1 MDSSI
6 TAAGRALRAGDPLGA
21 LKRVALRD
29 DPAALAL
36 RGIAMAQLGELPRA
50 RALLR
55 RAARG
60 FGPRETLG
68 RARCL
73 TAEAEVALAARD
85 LAWPSRALTEALRTF
100 AAHGDRENAAH
111 ARLLQI
117 RRLLLLGRIDE
128 ADGACATLAAWFGK
142 AEHVAYADG
151 QPTQPPLPPSA
162 GPLDLGTAPARLAA
176 VAALVT
182 FEIALR
188 RGRAAPARQ
197 ALAAAREAAARSG
210 IGALCAEVEA
220 AGRTLVLPAA
230 RLVAAG
236 ETRSLTLAEVEA
248 VLASPDLVVDGC
260 RRAARRG
267 ERFVRLS
274 RRPVLFAL
282 LRGLAEAWPSDA
294 AREDLIERAF
304 GARRTNPSHRARLRV
319 EIGRLRHELRPL
331 AEIRA
336 TAGGFNLVSRA
347 GTVRLLVPPIES
359 PDAAVLA
366 LLADGEAWSTSALAL
381 ALGSSQRTM
390 QRALVAL
397 EEAGQ
402 ARALGRGRS
411 QRWLSAPV
419 AGFATTLLLPI
430 ADGFG

>member
-6 TAAGRALRAGDPLGA
+6 TAAARALSAGDPLGA

-36 RGIAMAQLGELPRA
+36 RGIAMAQLGDLGRA
-50 RALLR
+50 RELLR
-55 RAARG
+55 RATRA
-60 FGPRETLG
+60 FGPRETIG

-85 LAWPSRALTEALRTF
+85 LAWPSRALSEALRIF

-117 RRLLLLGRIDE
+117 RRFLLLGRIDE
-128 ADGACATLAAWFGK
+128 ADGALATLELHAA
-142 AEHVAYADG
+142 
-151 QPTQPPLPPSA
+151 
-162 GPLDLGTAPARLAA
+162 APRVAA
-176 VAALVT
+176 VAALIA

-188 RGRAAPARQ
+188 RGRAGAARE

-210 IGALCAEVEA
+210 IGALRAEVEQ
-220 AGRTLVLPAA
+220 AGQTLALPAA
-230 RLVAAG
+230 RLVAAA
-236 ETRSLTLAEVEA
+236 EVRSLTVAEVEA
-248 VLASPDLVVDGC
+248 VFASADLVVDGC

-267 ERFVRLS
+267 QRLVRLS

-282 LRGLAEAWPSDA
+282 LRGLAETWPSEAPRDV
-294 AREDLIERAF
+294 LIERVF

-319 EIGRLRHELRPL
+319 EIGRLRRELRPL

-336 TAGGFNLVSRA
+336 TARGFALA
-347 GTVRLLVPPIES
+347 VREGVVQLLAPPIES
-359 PDAAVLA
+359 PSAAALA

-381 ALGSSQRTM
+381 ALASSQRTA
-390 QRALVAL
+390 QRAPVDLA
-397 EEAGQ
+397 EAGQ
-402 ARALGRGRS
+402 VRTLGRGRS
-411 QRWLSAPV
+411 QRWLSAPI
-419 AGFATTLLLPI
+419 AGFATTLLLPGT
-430 ADGFG
+430 DGFE

>member
-50 RALLR
+50 RELLR

-60 FGPRETLG
+60 FGPRETMA

-85 LAWPSRALTEALRTF
+85 LAWPPRALTQALRTF
-100 AAHGDRENAAH
+100 AAHGDRENATH

-117 RRLLLLGRIDE
+117 RRLLLLGRVDE
-128 ADGACATLAAWFGK
+128 ADGARVSLALG
-142 AEHVAYADG
+142 DG
-151 QPTQPPLPPSA
+151 
-162 GPLDLGTAPARLAA
+162 PARLAA
-176 VAALVT
+176 VAGLIT

-188 RGRAAPARQ
+188 RGRAEPARQ
-197 ALAAAREAAARSG
+197 ALAGAREAAARSG
-210 IGALCAEVEA
+210 IAALCAEVEQ
-220 AGRTLVLPAA
+220 AGRSLVLPAA
-230 RLVAAG
+230 RLVAADG
-236 ETRSLTLAEVEA
+236 ARSLTLAEVEA

-260 RRAARRG
+260 RRTARRG
-267 ERFVRLS
+267 ERSVRLS

-282 LRGLAEAWPSDA
+282 LRGLAEAWPGEA
-294 AREDLIERAF
+294 ARADLIERAF
-304 GARRTNPSHRARLRV
+304 GARWTNPSHRARLRV
-319 EIGRLRHELRPL
+319 EMGRLRHELRPL

-336 TAGGFNLVSRA
+336 TPGGFVLVPRA
-347 GTVRLLVPPIES
+347 AAQVLLLAPPIES

-381 ALGSSQRTM
+381 ALGSSQRTV

-402 ARALGRGRS
+402 VRALGRGRS

-419 AGFATTLLLPI
+419 AGFATTLLLPV
-430 ADGFG
+430 ADEFG

>member
-1 MDSSI
+1 MMDSSI

-36 RGIAMAQLGELPRA
+36 RGIAMAQLGDLTRA
-50 RALLR
+50 RELLR

-60 FGPRETLG
+60 FGPRETLA
-68 RARCL
+68 RARCV
-73 TAEAEVALAARD
+73 TAEAEVALATRD
-85 LAWPSRALTEALRTF
+85 LAWPPRALSEALRTF
-100 AAHGDRENAAH
+100 AAHGDQENAAH

-117 RRLLLLGRIDE
+117 RRLLLLGRVDE
-128 ADGACATLAAWFGK
+128 AEGAGATL
-142 AEHVAYADG
+142 E
-151 QPTQPPLPPSA
+151 LSA
-162 GPLDLGTAPARLAA
+162 GPARLAA
-176 VAALVT
+176 VAALVA

-188 RGRAAPARQ
+188 RGRAGQARE
-197 ALAAAREAAARSG
+197 ALARAREAAARSG
-210 IGALCAEVEA
+210 IGALCAEVEQ

-236 ETRSLTLAEVEA
+236 EARSLTLAEVEK

-260 RRAARRG
+260 RRTARRG
-267 ERFVRLS
+267 AQQVRLS

-282 LRGLAEAWPSDA
+282 LCGLAEAWPGEA
-294 AREDLIERAF
+294 ARDHLIERAF
-304 GARRTNPSHRARLRV
+304 SARRTNPSYRARLRV
-319 EIGRLRHELRPL
+319 EIGRLRRELRPL
-331 AEIRA
+331 AGIRA
-336 TAGGFNLVSRA
+336 TAGGFTLVAR
-347 GTVRLLVPPIES
+347 GTVRLLAPPIES

-381 ALGSSQRTM
+381 ALGSSQRTA
-390 QRALVAL
+390 QRALQTL

-402 ARALGRGRS
+402 VRALGGGRS

-419 AGFATTLLLPI
+419 AGFATTLLLPVS
-430 ADGFG
+430 DGFG

>member
-29 DPAALAL
+29 DPPALAL
-36 RGIAMAQLGELPRA
+36 RGIAMAQLGDLARA
-50 RALLR
+50 RELLR
-55 RAARG
+55 RAARA
-60 FGPRETLG
+60 FGPRETVE

-85 LAWPSRALTEALRTF
+85 LAWPTRALAEALRTF

-111 ARLLQI
+111 AHLLQI

-128 ADGACATLAAWFGK
+128 AEGARATLAL
-142 AEHVAYADG
+142 DG
-151 QPTQPPLPPSA
+151 SA
-162 GPLDLGTAPARLAA
+162 PQLAA
-176 VAALVT
+176 VAALVA

-188 RGRAAPARQ
+188 RGRAEPART
-197 ALAAAREAAARSG
+197 ALASARAAAAQSG
-210 IGALCAEVEA
+210 IGALGAEIEHA
-220 AGRTLVLPAA
+220 ARALVLPAA
-230 RLVAAG
+230 RLVGPG
-236 ETRSLTLAEVEA
+236 EARPLTLAEVEA

-260 RRAARRG
+260 RRAARKG
-267 ERFVRLS
+267 ERFVPLA

-282 LRGLAEAWPSDA
+282 LRGLAEAWPGEA
-294 AREDLIERAF
+294 ARDGLIASAF
-304 GARRTNPSHRARLRV
+304 GARRPNASHRARLRV
-319 EIGRLRHELRPL
+319 ELGRLRQELRPL

-336 TAGGFNLVSRA
+336 TAGGFTLAARGA
-347 GTVRLLVPPIES
+347 GRVQLLLPPIES

-381 ALGSSQRTM
+381 ALGSSQRTV
-390 QRALVAL
+390 QRSLAAL
-397 EEAGQ
+397 EAAGQ
-402 ARALGRGRS
+402 VRALGRARA

-419 AGFATTLLLPI
+419 AGFATTMLLP
-430 ADGFG
+430 ASDGFG

>member
-36 RGIAMAQLGELPRA
+36 RGIAMAQLGDLARA
-50 RALLR
+50 RELLR
-55 RAARG
+55 RAARA
-60 FGPRETLG
+60 FGPREIVE

-85 LAWPSRALTEALRTF
+85 LAWPARALADALRAF
-100 AAHGDRENAAH
+100 AAHGDPENATH

-117 RRLLLLGRIDE
+117 RRLLLLGRVDE
-128 ADGACATLAAWFGK
+128 AEGARATLEVG
-142 AEHVAYADG
+142 
-151 QPTQPPLPPSA
+151 A
-162 GPLDLGTAPARLAA
+162 GPPRLEA
-176 VAALVT
+176 VAALVS

-188 RGRAAPARQ
+188 RGRAAPARA
-197 ALAAAREAAARSG
+197 ALASAREAAARSG
-210 IGALCAEVEA
+210 IAALREEVEQ

-236 ETRSLTLAEVEA
+236 DARPLNLAEVEA
-248 VLASPDLVVDGC
+248 VLASPALVVDGC

-267 ERFVRLS
+267 ARLVRLS

-282 LRGLAEAWPSDA
+282 LRGLAEAWPGDA
-294 AREDLIERAF
+294 ARASLIERAF
-304 GARRTNPSHRARLRV
+304 GARRINASHRARLRV
-319 EIGRLRHELRPL
+319 EMGRLRRELRPL
-331 AEIRA
+331 ADIRA
-336 TAGGFNLVSRA
+336 TAGGFALAPRGA
-347 GTVRLLVPPIES
+347 AEVRLLAPPIES

-381 ALGSSQRTM
+381 ALGSSQRTV
-390 QRALVAL
+390 QRALAAL
-397 EEAGQ
+397 EAAGQ
-402 ARALGRGRS
+402 VRALGRGRS

-419 AGFATTLLLPI
+419 AGFATSLLLPI
-430 ADGFG
+430 ADAFG

>member
-36 RGIAMAQLGELPRA
+36 RGIAMAQLGDLGRA
-50 RALLR
+50 RQLLC
-55 RAARG
+55 RAGRG
-60 FGPRETLG
+60 FGPRETVE

-85 LAWPSRALTEALRTF
+85 LARPARALAEALRTF
-100 AAHGDRENAAH
+100 TAHGDRENAAH

-117 RRLLLLGRIDE
+117 RRLLLLGRVDE
-128 ADGACATLAAWFGK
+128 AEGACATLELG
-142 AEHVAYADG
+142 DG
-151 QPTQPPLPPSA
+151 
-162 GPLDLGTAPARLAA
+162 PARLAA
-176 VAALVT
+176 IAGLVG

-188 RGRAAPARQ
+188 RGRAEPARA
-197 ALAAAREAAARSG
+197 ALARAQEAAARSD
-210 IGALCAEVEA
+210 IGALGAEIEQ
-220 AGRTLVLPAA
+220 AGRALVLPAA
-230 RLVAAG
+230 RLRLGDQA
-236 ETRSLTLAEVEA
+236 RPLTLAEVEA

-267 ERFVRLS
+267 PRLVRLA

-282 LRGLAEAWPSDA
+282 LRRLAETWPGEA
-294 AREDLIERAF
+294 ARDDLIAGAF
-304 GARRTNPSHRARLRV
+304 GARRVNPSHRARLRV
-319 EIGRLRHELRPL
+319 EMGRLRRELAPL
-331 AEIRA
+331 AELRA
-336 TAGGFNLVSRA
+336 TSGGFVLAPR
-347 GTVRLLVPPIES
+347 GTKPVEVRLLLPPIES

-381 ALGSSQRTM
+381 ALGASQRTV
-390 QRALVAL
+390 QRSLGAL

-402 ARALGRGRS
+402 VRAIGRGRS

-419 AGFATTLLLPI
+419 AGFATTLLLPG
-430 ADGFG
+430 AGGFR